1 MNSEKLWSNAT
12 NWFTVRP
19 RTSGF
24 LLFLIL
30 ISTFII
36 ITAQQYKILSKD
48 RDNEMNITLKDIHQD
63 IEQSLK
69 NCYTTT
75 VSLALSINDEGV
87 PQNFDEIGK
96 KLLQSN
102 SIVSCVQLVPN
113 GVIKYVYPIKG
124 NEAAINLD
132 ILGSKNLQEEAK
144 KSIETQKIYFAG
156 PLKLKQGGIGIVGRL
171 PVYNGNK
178 FWGFSAVVIKL
189 ETLLNFQEIKLLDK
203 SKYEFHLSKKNSIS
217 GKEEFFLPSKVDLSK
232 SYFKNYPMPD
242 SDWKLYLIAKK
253 PYAIYNEMIIRFF
266 LGLLVS
272 IVLGLLTSRLLKKPE
287 ELKKL
292 LKKQEAKLL
301 RNEMKFKSIFEQ
313 ASVGIIIVDAK
324 SGDLIQANQ
333 KFCDMLDYTF
343 DDIKEKSFVDFTH
356 PDDLKNSMQ
365 HFKKL
370 GEGKIKEYIAEKRY
384 ITKAGNP
391 IWVHLNVSP
400 LWESN
405 NKPSSNIAI
414 IKDITSKKEA
424 QTLIETSEKRFRSI
438 FENSP
443 LPLWEEDFSGV
454 KKHLAQLDL
463 LNKTP
468 ETVYAFFDE
477 HPEEVYKCISLVKII
492 DVNYECIKLH
502 KIKDKTLFLEN
513 LEKFI
518 DLESYD
524 AVKKQLVAIS
534 QNVKQFSIESR
545 IKNLEGEYRDINL
558 RWNVIEDY
566 EDSLQRVILSTEDIT
581 ERKASE
587 KIILN
592 SQQYIK
598 SLVDTIDG
606 IVWEYDIETLA
617 CTFISKKVKNI
628 LGYSVKEWMAS
639 PTFWQDHIHPEDR
652 ERVLALSDS
661 ATKKKTNIDYEYR
674 MITKSG
680 EIIWIRDIAGF
691 IFEGDKAV
699 SSRGIMVDIT
709 LMKESEQILNNSLF
723 LVTEQ
728 NKRLLNFSYI
738 VSHNLSSHT
747 SNIESIISL
756 IESADS
762 EEEKN
767 DMMHLLKSVSDS
779 LDETMIHLNE
789 VVNINTNISLLISP
803 LKLDLY
809 IAKTK
814 EILSEQIQLNQ
825 VSFATNI
832 PEDTVVNY
840 NPAYLESIIYNLVSN
855 AIRYKHPDRKPV
867 ITILWYKE
875 NNMDVIEI
883 SDNGIGID
891 LARHGDK
898 IFGMY
903 KTFSNNK
910 DSRGIGLFITKNQIE
925 AMGGNITVES
935 EPNVGTTFKI
945 YSK

>member
-1 MNSEKLWSNAT
+1 MNSEKLWSNAA
-12 NWFTVRP
+12 NWFAVRP
-19 RTSGF
+19 KTSGF
-24 LLFLIL
+24 LLFLVL
-30 ISTFII
+30 ISTII
-36 ITAQQYKILSKD
+36 MIAVQRYQIINEN
-48 RDNEMNITLKDIHQD
+48 RDNEMNITLKEIHQN

-87 PQNFDEIGK
+87 PQNFDVVGK

-102 SIVSCVQLVPN
+102 PIVSCVQLVPN
-113 GVIKYVYPIKG
+113 GVIKYIYPIKG

-132 ILGSKNLQEEAK
+132 ILGSRYLQEEAQ

-189 ETLLNFQEIKLLDK
+189 ETLLNVSGINLMD
-203 SKYEFHLSKKNSIS
+203 KYEFQFSKKNPIS
-217 GKEEFFLPSKVDLSK
+217 GKEEFFLPSKLDLSK
-232 SYFKNYPMPD
+232 SYYKNYPMPD
-242 SDWKLYLIAKK
+242 SDWKIYLIAKK
-253 PYAIYNEMIIRFF
+253 PYAIYNEMIIIFF
-266 LGLLVS
+266 LGLLIS
-272 IVLGLLTSRLLKKPE
+272 IISGLLTS
-287 ELKKL
+287 KL
-292 LKKQEAKLL
+292 LKKSEKLKLL
-301 RNEMKFKSIFEQ
+301 LEEQEKKILQNESRFKSIFEQ
-313 ASVGIIIVDAK
+313 TSIGFALTNSTRGDIIEINK
-324 SGDLIQANQ
+324 
-333 KFCDMLDYTF
+333 KYCDMLGYTAAE
-343 DDIKEKSFVDFTH
+343 IKENGLVRFTH
-356 PDDLKNSMQ
+356 PEDMNTSLQNFKN
-365 HFKKL
+365 L
-370 GEGKIKEYIAEKRY
+370 REGKIREFTEEKRY
-384 ITKAGNP
+384 ITKTGNS
-391 IWVHLNVSP
+391 IWVQLTVSP

-405 NKPSSNIAI
+405 NEPSTNII
-414 IKDITSKKEA
+414 ITKDITLKKEVQA
-424 QTLIETSEKRFRSI
+424 LIEKSETRFRSI

-443 LPLWEEDFSGV
+443 LPLWEEDFSDV
-454 KKHLAQLDL
+454 KKYLTKLDL
-463 LNKTP
+463 VNKDP
-468 ETVYAFFDE
+468 ETVYAFLNE
-477 HPEEVYKCISLVKII
+477 HPEEVANCISFVKIV
-492 DVNYECIKLH
+492 DVNYECLKLH
-502 KIKDKTLFLEN
+502 MVENKASFLEN
-513 LEKFI
+513 LYRFI

-534 QNVKQFSIESR
+534 QNNKQFSIESR
-545 IKNLEGEYRDINL
+545 IKNTKGEYRDINL
-558 RWNVIEDY
+558 RWNVIEGY

-581 ERKASE
+581 DRKTSE
-587 KIILN
+587 KAIIN

-738 VSHNLSSHT
+738 VSHNLRSHT
-747 SNIESIISL
+747 SNIGSIISL

-762 EEEKN
+762 EDEKK

-803 LKLDLY
+803 LKLVMY

-814 EILSEQIQLNQ
+814 EILSEQIELNQ
-825 VSFATNI
+825 VSFVTNI

-855 AIRYKHPDRKPV
+855 AIRYKHPDRKSV

-903 KTFSNNK
+903 KTFSDNK